1 MASVDNN
8 KPTERVAVNEQDF
21 LDQDPQIRGQN
32 YVCVSFVSPEDVI
45 KSKEA
50 YFVSAYLE
58 SLCKRSNELMDGLE
72 SMFPDKK
79 NEFRSIKEQYDVFF
93 DTTKVD
99 DDFKSFK
106 CEHEMD
112 ISAKFSEE
120 NNYQTSIRGIKIRGT
135 YETQREAEV
144 RAEVLKRM
152 DDNKHN
158 IYIAQVGCWCPWS
171 ANPDDI
177 QNGEYSET
185 ELNTLM
191 KEYKKNCENKEIF
204 YNERKKDLLE
214 RTREET
220 EQKKNAQASTSS
232 SSEEDEKTL
241 LGADSVVPENVDE
254 QEAIKEDEDV
264 VDTKTVEESLFD
276 GNDDHVLQKAL
287 EETTTL

>member
-1 MASVDNN
+1 MASAD
-8 KPTERVAVNEQDF
+8 KSTDRVSVSEQDF

-50 YFVSAYLE
+50 YFISAYLE
-58 SLCKRSNELMDGLE
+58 SLCKRNNELMDGLE
-72 SMFPDKK
+72 TMFPNKK

-93 DTTKVD
+93 DPTKVD
-99 DDFKSFK
+99 EDFKSFK
-106 CEHEMD
+106 REHELD

-135 YETQREAEV
+135 YETLREAEV

-171 ANPDDI
+171 ANPDEI
-177 QNGEYSET
+177 QSGEYSET

-220 EQKKNAQASTSS
+220 EQKKKALASSTS
-232 SSEEDEKTL
+232 EEERTL
-241 LGADSVVPENVDE
+241 LGEDSVIPEEDTEDNDDE
-254 QEAIKEDEDV
+254 QDI
-264 VDTKTVEESLFD
+264 VDSKTVQKSLFE
-276 GNDDHVLQKAL
+276 GNDDHVVQKATV
-287 EETTTL
+287 EESETTTV